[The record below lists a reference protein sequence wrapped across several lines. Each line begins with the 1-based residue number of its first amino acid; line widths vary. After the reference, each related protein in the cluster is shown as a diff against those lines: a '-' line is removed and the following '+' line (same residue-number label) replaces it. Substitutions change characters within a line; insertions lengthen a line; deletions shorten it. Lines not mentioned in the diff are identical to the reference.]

1 MKVFKLP
8 DLGEGLPD
16 ATIREWYVSVGDK
29 VEVDQ
34 PLVAMETAKALVD
47 IPSPF
52 AGKIEKLFGEVD
64 NTIETGQPLVGFEGE
79 TEVEELKDTG
89 TIVGVI
95 EAGDTIFQE
104 PSASIISIIAKKE
117 SEKKSIKATP
127 AVRLLAKQL
136 GIDLTSIEPKGAMI
150 TTEEVKQAAQI
161 IQIPKDSQTQKV
173 KGDLT
178 PLSPTRRAMVQSM
191 SLSHREVVPVSLMDD
206 ADLAAWTVEQDIT
219 LRIIRAIEAACESV
233 PIMRA
238 HFDGEAM
245 CYKLNESINI
255 GIAVDTFHGL
265 YVPVLKDV
273 GRQGDS
279 SLRKKINRFKELAQS
294 RSFLPEDLCD
304 ATIMLSN
311 FGVFAGRYANPILLP
326 PMVTII
332 GIGRTRDA
340 VVPVDG
346 KLAIHCILPIS
357 VTSDH
362 RLITG
367 GEIARFLKALIK
379 SLEKASADC
388 NFHKNNNPPVE

>member
-16 ATIREWYVSVGDK
+16 ATIREWYISIGDE

-64 NTIETGQPLVGFEGE
+64 NTIETGQPLIGFKGE
-79 TEVEELKDTG
+79 TEVEALKDTG

-104 PSASIISIIAKKE
+104 PSASIIAKKE

-150 TTEEVKQAAQI
+150 TTEEVKKAAQI
-161 IQIPKDSQTQKV
+161 IQTPKDYKTQKM
-173 KGDLT
+173 KEDLT

-219 LRIIRAIEAACESV
+219 IRIIRAIEVACELV

-255 GIAVDTFHGL
+255 GIAVDTIHGL

-273 GRQGDS
+273 SRQEDS
-279 SLRKKINRFKELAQS
+279 SLRKKINRFKELAKN
-294 RSFLPEDLCD
+294 RSFLLEDLCD

-332 GIGRTRDA
+332 GIGRTRDE

-346 KLAIHCILPIS
+346 KPAIHRMLPIS

-367 GEIARFLKALIK
+367 GEIARFLKSLIK
-379 SLEKASADC
+379 SLEKSSAITL
-388 NFHKNNNPPVE
+388 

>member
-16 ATIREWYVSVGDK
+16 ATIREWYISVGDE

-47 IPSPF
+47 IPSPYS
-52 AGKIEKLFGEVD
+52 GKIEKLFGEVD
-64 NTIETGQPLVGFEGE
+64 DTIETGQPLIGFKGE
-79 TEVEELKDTG
+79 TEIEELKDPG
-89 TIVGVI
+89 TIVGAI
-95 EAGDTIFQE
+95 EAGDMIFQE
-104 PSASIISIIAKKE
+104 SSASIIAKKE

-136 GIDLTSIEPKGAMI
+136 GIDLTLIEPKGTMI

-161 IQIPKDSQTQKV
+161 TKTPKDSKTSKV
-173 KGDLT
+173 IGDFT
-178 PLSPTRRAMVQSM
+178 PLSSTRRAMVQSM

-206 ADLAAWTVEQDIT
+206 ADLSEWTAEQDIT
-219 LRIIRAIEAACESV
+219 LRIIRAIEAACEAV

-238 HFDGEAM
+238 HFDGKAM

-255 GIAVDTFHGL
+255 GIAVDTTHGL
-265 YVPVLKDV
+265 YVPVLQDV
-273 GRQGDS
+273 SRQEDS
-279 SLRKKINRFKELAQS
+279 SLRKKIDRFKELAQS
-294 RSFLPEDLCD
+294 RSFLPEDLCS
-304 ATIMLSN
+304 ATVMLSN

-326 PMVTII
+326 PMVTIV
-332 GIGRTRDA
+332 GVGRTRDK
-340 VVPVDG
+340 VVPVGG
-346 KLAIHCILPIS
+346 KPAIHRMLPLS

-367 GEIARFLKALIK
+367 GEIARFLKTLIT
-379 SLEKASADC
+379 SLETAAC
-388 NFHKNNNPPVE
+388 